1 MKPLRFEWD
10 EPKSSV
16 NRRKH
21 GVSFEEAA
29 TVFTDEHALYL
40 ADPDHS
46 DREQRYLL
54 LGLSTAVRLLIVC
67 HCYRSR
73 ESVVRIISA
82 RRANRRERAQYVR
95 RWLK

>member
-16 NRRKH
+16 NQRKH
-21 GVSFEEAA
+21 GVFFEEAA

-40 ADPDHS
+40 TDPDHS
-46 DREQRYLL
+46 ETEERYLL

-73 ESVVRIISA
+73 ESVIRIISA
-82 RRANRRERAQYVR
+82 RRASRGERAQYLR